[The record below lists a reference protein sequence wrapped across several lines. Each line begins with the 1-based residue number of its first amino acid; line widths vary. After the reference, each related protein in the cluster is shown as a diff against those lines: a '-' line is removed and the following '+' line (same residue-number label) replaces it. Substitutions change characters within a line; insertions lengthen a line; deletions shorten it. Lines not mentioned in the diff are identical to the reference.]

1 MAANTETRAPEENLL
16 DTLHSGQEA
25 VVDLAQRCANEV
37 GEIVPGLW
45 SRPVVEG
52 VPAPQ
57 ELSDR
62 AFGLAREVLD
72 AQHDFTRRLV
82 DSVLGELKKLG
93 EDDE

>member
-1 MAANTETRAPEENLL
+1 MAENTETRAPDENLL

-37 GEIVPGLW
+37 GEILPGLW
-45 SRPVVEG
+45 SKPISEG
-52 VPAPQ
+52 VPAPS
-57 ELSDR
+57 EISDR

-82 DSVLGELKKLG
+82 DSVLGDLKKLG
-93 EDDE
+93 EEDE